1 MDNSDRKLELV
12 GAGSTRFVE
21 SPLPELLR
29 FGPEGPS
36 REALAAVRAHPRF
49 PEAAS
54 VATASVTRLYRGNR
68 LLNLMTS
75 DHGRIMVSLLAVYLH
90 LNGGLTVSRMA
101 ALCAEQGLSSPGRAK
116 AMLMLMRAFG
126 YLASAPTDKDLRA
139 RHLMPTEALM
149 SLQRERTKC
158 LLDGCAM
165 VMPEYASAFSVQS
178 DPGFTPAYLNHLCE
192 LYLSGFRNHMCV
204 PDIQLFTE
212 RSAGLVIL
220 WDMLGSVDPDGS
232 FPPARILSAPI
243 SALSRRFTVSRTHV
257 RRMLQDAVSEGFL
270 EKVGESNG
278 YRALP
283 RLAEMANDLMA
294 STFLVVARCA
304 HLAVGRTRSRDA
316 SS

>member
-1 MDNSDRKLELV
+1 VS
-12 GAGSTRFVE
+12 AGSVRFIQ
-21 SPLPELLR
+21 SPLPKPLR
-29 FGPEGPS
+29 FGPEGPA
-36 REALAAVRAHPRF
+36 REAIAALRVHPRF
-49 PEAAS
+49 TEAAS
-54 VATASVTRLYRGNR
+54 LTTASAAHLYRGNR

-75 DHGRIMVSLLAVYLH
+75 DHGRIMISLLAVYLH

-101 ALCAEQGLSSPGRAK
+101 ALCVEQELSSPGRAK

-126 YLASAPTDKDLRA
+126 YLASAPMDHDLRV

-149 SLQRERTKC
+149 LLQRERTKC

-165 VMPEYASAFSVQS
+165 VMPEHASTFSAQS
-178 DPGFTPAYLNHLCE
+178 NPGFAPAYLNHLCE

-220 WDMLGSVDPDGS
+220 WDMLGTIDPDGS

-316 SS
+316 FS